1 MENKDFEVF
10 IPHANSKINDKLIE
24 ILNGSALKYGG
35 FVYNLSRI
43 YTDVEIKDEILV
55 SKDYEVDDSEPV
67 LFKKGWNMCCSCTR
81 KGEVTNY
88 GTFFPKH
95 TQILPIIKLSDEM
108 FEEITKDL
116 EYGTRTI
123 ELGRYPMV
131 ENYLT
136 TEQKKGKVPTGKTYT
151 LPIETPD
158 FRIKINKTQKV
169 EEYDLNGEKIVDVV
183 RYTKDVNKNKPT
195 KVKETFTLKPIKW
208 HIDWDN
214 KCLIAPEPLLIG
226 IAISEKAE
234 SLPYESTYLY
244 KYLNETF
251 LHDAILQHMNAKK
264 LDETDNIDQDEI
276 TTLINEISVY
286 AEYYHGTED
295 VSIVVKNL
303 ITKYNNDILELKN
316 NTGLTLVTEDTLRVG
331 LISDLNRILDKIK
344 KNMESSKEYN
354 KILDFIDKC
363 IDALQGKE
371 TECDSELYKDIYRIQ
386 SEIFPKL
393 TSDHENQMILRRKI
407 ITLLE
412 EDKKDVT
419 AYLEYINT
427 LTDGINLRLAPP
439 ILGYKDLSSYE
450 THFRIRLHPILE
462 SMVSM
467 SKNEEKRIE
476 IEAYE
481 SMLNELSK
489 FSSNEQFISTALILI
504 NSGNYIHVDS
514 NNRFI
519 DKLLDSINKEVNNI
533 RRNSEDIDLNGILS
547 IELESYDI
555 LSISKS
561 LSKILISLYRINLD
575 ILEEKVKNE
584 RLNKYLIKKY

>member
-10 IPHANSKINDKLIE
+10 IPHANWKMNDKLID
-24 ILNGSALKYGG
+24 ILNRTALKYGD
-35 FVYNLSRI
+35 FVYNLCRI
-43 YTDVEIKDEILV
+43 YTDMEPRDEILI
-55 SKDYEVDDSEPV
+55 SRDYELNDSDDI
-67 LFKKGWNMCCSCTR
+67 LFKRTWNMYGACTR
-81 KGEVTNY
+81 KGFIANY
-88 GTFFPKH
+88 GALFPKH
-95 TQILPIIKLSDEM
+95 TQILPIIKLSNKM
-108 FEEITKDL
+108 FEELTKSL
-116 EYGTRTI
+116 KPGTKTI
-123 ELGRYPMV
+123 ELGRYPMK
-131 ENYLT
+131 ENFLT
-136 TEQKKGKVPTGKTYT
+136 TEEKKGKVPTGKTYT

-158 FRIKINKTQKV
+158 FCRRINKTQRV

-183 RYTKDVNKNKPT
+183 RYTKDTQKDKLL
-195 KVKETFTLKPIKW
+195 KVKETFTVKPIKW
-208 HIDWDN
+208 HIDWEN
-214 KCLIAPEPLLIG
+214 KCLIAPEPLLTG
-226 IAISEKAE
+226 IALSKDVDT
-234 SLPYESTYLY
+234 PYEHTYLY
-244 KYLNETF
+244 EYLNKTF
-251 LHDAILQHMNAKK
+251 LHDAILQHMNTKK

-295 VSIVVKNL
+295 VNTVVRKL

-316 NTGLTLVTEDTLRVG
+316 NTGLTLVTEDTLHVG

-363 IDALQGKE
+363 IDTLQGKE
-371 TECDSELYKDIYRIQ
+371 TECDSELL
-386 SEIFPKL
+386 PKL
-393 TSDHENQMILRRKI
+393 TSGHENQMILRRKI

-412 EDKKDVT
+412 EDKKDVK

-519 DKLLDSINKEVNNI
+519 DTLLDSINEEVNSI

>member
-10 IPHANSKINDKLIE
+10 IPHANWKMNDKLID
-24 ILNGSALKYGG
+24 ILNRTALKYGD
-35 FVYNLSRI
+35 FVYNLCRI
-43 YTDVEIKDEILV
+43 YTDMEPRDEILI
-55 SKDYEVDDSEPV
+55 SRDYELNDSDDI
-67 LFKKGWNMCCSCTR
+67 LFKRTWNIYGTCTR
-81 KGEVTNY
+81 KGFIANY
-88 GTFFPKH
+88 GSLFPKH
-95 TQILPIIKLSDEM
+95 TQILPIIKLSNKM
-108 FEEITKDL
+108 FEELTKSL
-116 EYGTRTI
+116 KPGTKTI
-123 ELGRYPMV
+123 ELGRYPMK
-131 ENYLT
+131 ENFLT
-136 TEQKKGKVPTGKTYT
+136 TEEKKGKVPTGKTYT

-158 FRIKINKTQKV
+158 FCRRINKTQRV

-183 RYTKDVNKNKPT
+183 RYTKDTQKDKLL
-195 KVKETFTLKPIKW
+195 KVKETFTVKPIKW
-208 HIDWDN
+208 HIDWEN
-214 KCLIAPEPLLIG
+214 KCLIAPEPLLTG
-226 IAISEKAE
+226 IALSKDVDT
-234 SLPYESTYLY
+234 PYEHTYLY
-244 KYLNETF
+244 EYLNETF
-251 LHDAILQHMNAKK
+251 LHDAILQHMNTKK

-316 NTGLTLVTEDTLRVG
+316 NTGLTLVTEDTLHVG

-519 DKLLDSINKEVNNI
+519 DTLLDSINEEVNSI